1 MGMAHPT
8 IDWTAAMVRDLP
20 DDGRRHEVVD
30 GALLVTPAP
39 GFPHQRAVFA
49 LAMLLHRHVAEHR
62 LGETVI
68 SPADVELDART
79 LVQPDVFVVPLLEGG
94 RRMRDW
100 SEIGGRL
107 LLAVEVLS
115 PSSAR
120 ADRHLK
126 RRRYQRAGIPEY
138 WIVDLDTRLVERWRP
153 EDERPE
159 ILDGRLEWRP
169 AGAGAPLAID
179 LEALFAEVLGE

>member
-8 IDWTAAMVRDLP
+8 TDWTAARVRALP
-20 DDGRRHEVVD
+20 DDGRRYEAVD
-30 GALLVTPAP
+30 GELLVTPAP
-39 GFPHQRAVFA
+39 GWPHQRAVGA
-49 LAMLLHRHVAEHR
+49 LYRLLDDHLRAHG
-62 LGETVI
+62 LGEAVM

-100 SEIGGRL
+100 AEIQGRL
-107 LLAVEVLS
+107 LLVVEVLS
-115 PSSAR
+115 PSTAR

-138 WIVDLDTRLVERWRP
+138 WIIDLDARLVERWRP
-153 EDERPE
+153 ADERPE
-159 ILDGRLEWRP
+159 ILDERLEWHP
-169 AGAGAPLAID
+169 AAGSPPLAID
-179 LEALFAEVLGE
+179 LEALFAEALDG